1 MIQLYFGS
9 PGCGK
14 TTLANKILFDE
25 RLACRYDHFYANF
38 ETSLANQVKLNGLGS
53 WTFPTNS
60 LIIIDEAGIEYNN
73 RKYKEFP
80 EELIKW
86 LKLHRHYGCDVIF
99 ISQSWE
105 DCDVTI
111 RRLTSQLYHVK
122 KLLWFTMV
130 RRVYKSVG
138 IDKTTHQIIDQYR
151 FGSLLGNLIGAKNV
165 QLFFR
170 PWYYKFFDSYARP
183 TTPLIRTMDKSF
195 PRVPWYVTARFWL
208 RSLKYRVRAKGG
220 VKAHFSLIAFRKL
233 RRRRTDSVAPS
244 LGSDEPDTPN

>member
-14 TTLANKILFDE
+14 TTLANKILYDE

-38 ETSLANQVKLNGLGS
+38 ETSLANHISLKGLGS
-53 WTFPTNS
+53 WTFPPNS

-73 RKYKEFP
+73 RNHKEFP
-80 EELIKW
+80 SELIAW
-86 LKLHRHYGCDVIF
+86 LKLHRHYKCDVIF

-105 DCDVTI
+105 DIDITI
-111 RRLTSQLYHVK
+111 RRLTTQLYHVK
-122 KLLWFTMV
+122 KLLCFTMV

-138 IDKTTHQIIDQYR
+138 IDKNTHQIIDQYR
-151 FGSLLGNLIGAKNV
+151 FGTLLGNLIGAKNV

-183 TTPLIRTMDKSF
+183 STPLISTMDKPF
-195 PRVPWYVTARFWL
+195 PRVSWYTTARFWY
-208 RSLKYRVRAKGG
+208 RNVKYHVRAKGG
-220 VKAHFSLIAFRKL
+220 VKALF
-233 RRRRTDSVAPS
+233 P
-244 LGSDEPDTPN
+244 